1 MHKSWHKSRKGQSG
15 QMMESSKGGKLQK
28 QAGTFTPGA
37 MCVCVCVCVL
47 VVAVMMLSE
56 VMHGHLVG
64 HVMLV
69 WAEVCTLRIGS
80 RLILVLETGL
90 LGWETGEK
98 RDEK

>member
-1 MHKSWHKSRKGQSG
+1 M
-15 QMMESSKGGKLQK
+15 
-28 QAGTFTPGA
+28 
-37 MCVCVCVCVL
+37 CVCVL

-90 LGWETGEK
+90 LGWETGGTPDESELSKEDSSEAHEEQDLFPCLSCQEK
-98 RDEK
+98 RPSKARLFCHFLD

>member
-1 MHKSWHKSRKGQSG
+1 MI
-15 QMMESSKGGKLQK
+15 ESSKGGKLQR
-28 QAGTFTPGA
+28 TSWHLYPRSPV
-37 MCVCVCVCVL
+37 CVCVCVCVL

-69 WAEVCTLRIGS
+69 WAEVCTLRTGRI
-80 RLILVLETGL
+80 LILVLEMGL

-98 RDEK
+98 KDGK

>member
-1 MHKSWHKSRKGQSG
+1 MHKSWHKSCKGQSG

-37 MCVCVCVCVL
+37 GVCVCVCVL

-69 WAEVCTLRIGS
+69 WAEVRTLRIGS